1 MAREL
6 QPIDVSTIPDLLR
19 VAEEVHTSKEAR
31 LLKRNDE
38 DLAVI
43 VPISPGAHAG
53 RKSGIVTRDDALFRM
68 IGSGRSGIPGGISG
82 RKYDYFRRA
91 FGAEERR
98 P

>member
-6 QPIDVSTIPDLLR
+6 QPLDVSTIPDLLR
-19 VAEEVHTSKEAR
+19 VAEEVHATKEAR
-31 LLKRNDE
+31 ILKRKEE

-43 VPISPGAHAG
+43 VPLSPRGRVG
-53 RKSGIVTRDDALFRM
+53 RKSGIVTREDALFRM
-68 IGSGRSGIPGGISG
+68 VGNARSGIPGGISD

-91 FGAEERR
+91 FGTEEHR